1 MVLFFVTY
9 LCVGNTCVT
18 EVELQTLLQIA
29 NVQIN
34 IPTQQVPPL
43 NSATSSTVVTTEPI
57 SDSIPTQT
65 IEPLVVSEDIP
76 ASVDDVGT
84 EN

>member
-1 MVLFFVTY
+1 M
-9 LCVGNTCVT
+9 T